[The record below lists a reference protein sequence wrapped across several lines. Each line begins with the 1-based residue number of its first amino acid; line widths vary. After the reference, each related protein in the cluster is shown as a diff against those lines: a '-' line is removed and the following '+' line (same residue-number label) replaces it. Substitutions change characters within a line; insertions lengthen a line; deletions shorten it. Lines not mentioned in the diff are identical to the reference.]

1 MVLWLA
7 PQQVDELIAQARR
20 GAPREV
26 CGVLGGSDETVSEIT
41 PVANIAGAPERAY
54 RLDDGE
60 LAHTL
65 TSLARRGMNPIAF
78 YHSHP
83 AGDSRPSALDIAA
96 WAYPDVFLLIIGLH
110 PAPALSAWSV
120 RWGEVTPVE
129 LVIET
134 APERTVRPAWT
145 TAAQIAVLVAVI
157 AAVALFLLIAFSLL
171 PPAPP
176 IPATP
181 MPR

>member
-1 MVLWLA
+1 MLLWLTP
-7 PQQVDELIAQARR
+7 PQIDALVAQARN

-26 CGVLGGSDETVSEIT
+26 CGMLGGRKGQVTDII
-41 PVANIAGAPERAY
+41 PIDNIASAPERAY
-54 RLDDGE
+54 RLDDRALAQE
-60 LAHTL
+60 LTRL
-65 TSLARRGMNPIAF
+65 MRRGLEPVAF

-83 AGDSRPSALDIAA
+83 ASDPRPSALDVAE
-96 WAYPDVFLLIIGLH
+96 WAYPDVTLLIIGLH
-110 PAPALSAWSV
+110 PAPALTAWSV

-134 APERTVRPAWT
+134 DPARAQRPPW
-145 TAAQIAVLVAVI
+145 TAAMQIAVLVAI
-157 AAVALFLLIAFSLL
+157 LAAVALFLVVAFSLL

-181 MPR
+181 ISP

>member
-1 MVLWLA
+1 MALWLA
-7 PQQVDELIAQARR
+7 PQQIDELIALARQ

-26 CGVLGGSDETVSEIT
+26 CGLLGGRDGVVSEIT
-41 PVANIAGAPERAY
+41 SVANTASAPERAY
-54 RLDDGE
+54 QMDERG
-60 LAHTL
+60 LAHAL
-65 TSLARRGMNPIAF
+65 TSLARRGMSPVAF
-78 YHSHP
+78 FHSHP
-83 AGDSRPSALDIAA
+83 AGDSRPSPLDVTM
-96 WAYPDVFLLIIGLH
+96 WAYPDVLMLIITLQ
-110 PAPALSAWSV
+110 PSPALSAWSV

-129 LVIET
+129 IEMET
-134 APERTVRPAWT
+134 GAPRATRPPWT

-157 AAVALFLLIAFSLL
+157 AAVALFLLIALTLL